1 MGLDGIGW
9 ERKGSSFRSRRNVTA
24 ELPKDWRGLEGIGGD
39 WIGLDGKGKA
49 LLSAVAEM

>member
-1 MGLDGIGW
+1 MGWDGIGW

-24 ELPKDWRGLEGIGGD
+24 ELPKEWRGLEG
-39 WIGLDGKGKA
+39 IGLDGKGKA